1 MTQEDKQLLLRDLC
15 ARLPYGVK
23 VEAVPYVDPQILC
36 SIDPIRK
43 EFRLDFG
50 EYRNI
55 FATNWVGEEYSI
67 VKPYLRPMSSMTEEE
82 KEELKQEHVK
92 DEKLYAEC
100 LTKSANGDDSMR
112 GKVIP
117 HFAADW
123 CNEHH
128 FDYRIDPST
137 GKTLIESGL
146 AIEAPEGLYKTK

>member
-1 MTQEDKQLLLRDLC
+1 MTQEEKQLLLKDLC
-15 ARLPYGVK
+15 ARLPYKVK
-23 VEAVPYVDPQILC
+23 VEAVPYVGPQILC

-67 VKPYLRPMSSMTEEE
+67 VKPYLHPMSSMTEEE

-100 LTKSANGDDSMR
+100 LTKAANGDNSMR

-123 CNEHH
+123 CNKNH
-128 FDYRIDPST
+128 FDYH
-137 GKTLIESGL
+137 GLIEKGL
-146 AIEAPEGLYKTK
+146 ALEAPDGMYKTE